1 MKYNESA
8 LYSHYIIDGIMQD
21 TTPAE
26 ILDECTE
33 FAGTEAIAPETG
45 YDDIIDELTD
55 PPVTSFTYDSSRN
68 EEYARETAAVCSDRA
83 FTMLYPDHFTRLK
96 IANAL
101 ISRLWSEGHFRLG
114 DLRLWAQWEWN
125 MRPIGNMAAFYLSA
139 SAASDYMEG
148 LGVKLADYIF
158 IESDAESLAKFYAWL
173 PDVEE
178 MDEDDSREDALFR
191 SSPFESAHPWIGEGR
206 MCSSTLVPDENSWI
220 IYIPF
225 DTCPYRLG
233 GSLLA
238 QSKGHN
244 GGPGPQI
251 HDPDYFIDCFEVI
264 RELVEDG
271 IVKAG
276 TSICDGGLATAAQ
289 KMCGDYGMKLDISG
303 IQSSYQ
309 EEDTTKILF
318 GEVPGVL
325 IQINSQDYDYLDS
338 QFLLQ
343 DVAYYPIGRLDRLA
357 GGICVESPKKTGVA
371 DILASL
377 LNQASEGED

>member
-8 LYSHYIIDGIMQD
+8 LHSHYIIDGILQD
-21 TTPAE
+21 TTPAD
-26 ILDECTE
+26 ILDECME
-33 FAGTEAIAPETG
+33 FAGNDVPNQESG
-45 YDDIIDELTD
+45 YDDIIDEITD
-55 PPVTSFTYDSSRN
+55 PPVTSFTYDSSHN
-68 EEYARETAAVCSDRA
+68 EEYARETAALSADRP
-83 FTMLYPDHFTRLK
+83 FTMLYPDHYTRLK
-96 IANAL
+96 VADAL

-139 SAASDYMEG
+139 SAASDYIEG
-148 LGVKLADYIF
+148 VGLKLADYLF
-158 IESDAESLAKFYAWL
+158 IESDAGSLVRFYAWL
-173 PDVEE
+173 PDEE
-178 MDEDDSREDALFR
+178 GNDDEDIREDSLFR
-191 SSPFESAHPWIGEGR
+191 SSPFESLHPWIGEGR
-206 MCSSTLVPDENSWI
+206 MCSSTLIPDESSWI

-276 TSICDGGLATAAQ
+276 INICDGGLATAAQ
-289 KMCGDYGMKLDISG
+289 KMCGDHGMKLDISG
-303 IQSSYQ
+303 LKSSYH
-309 EEDTTKILF
+309 EDDTTKILF

-325 IQINSQDYDYLDS
+325 IQINNQDYDYLDS
-338 QFLLQ
+338 QLLLQ
-343 DVAYYPIGRLDRLA
+343 DVAYYPIGHPDRKTN
-357 GGICVESPKKTGVA
+357 GICIESPQKNGVA

-377 LNQASEGED
+377 LSQASEGED